1 MAYGGF
7 QVLDRRTAGNKAFNI
22 AKNPKYDGYQRGLA
36 WIIYNFLDKKTLGGP
51 VKNDFISNKELA
63 EEIHKLIIRKFENGK
78 VHSPFIDNIWGTDL
92 ADMLLISK
100 CDKGFIFLLCVIEI
114 YSKYAWVVP
123 FKDKKGNTI
132 TDAFQKYFRWIK
144 SQIK

>member
-1 MAYGGF
+1 MAYGRF

-22 AKNPKYDGYQRGLA
+22 AKSPKYDGYQHGLA

-63 EEIHKLIIRKFENGK
+63 EEIHKLIIRKSENRK
-78 VHSPFIDNIWGTDL
+78 VHSPFIDNILGTDL

-100 CDKGFIFLLCVIEI
+100 FDKGFIFLLCVNEI